1 MMQLPVQLNAHQ
13 EAALKALVLRGEPDL
28 VLIDQAVN
36 GSELLVI
43 VARGRAREF
52 ARRQLLT
59 GEAAESPEE
68 PPEAPPVKVVKI
80 RDGVQDNRPPGK

>member
-1 MMQLPVQLNAHQ
+1 VNIPLKLTNGQ
-13 EAALKALVLRGEPDL
+13 EAALKALILRGEPDL

-36 GSELLVI
+36 GSDLLVI